1 MTLQHAMK
9 FFADKLSDAAPAA
22 SILEATT
29 DVALITDPDGAILDL
44 HTRNEALDKAIGS
57 SWEGLSFQELV
68 TVESRD
74 KIDTLLEEAG
84 TEPHSR
90 WRQVNHLAGGQMYPV
105 RYCVIALPDSN
116 RLLFVG
122 QDLGAMARLQQ
133 QLLEA
138 QNATERDYWQIRQAE
153 AKFRVLF
160 QSSPDAILITA
171 AGSQEVLD
179 LNPAAQQLVGT
190 SLEHGGGE
198 VASGSGI
205 PLRQYFHS
213 SSQEA
218 LASLLAK
225 SELSGEALGRDL
237 ALASG
242 TTVSQTQIAMLRQGD
257 NALHIVRLRLVQPLP
272 DPRLGRQHV
281 RALEHFEQ
289 SADAMVITNRNGQIL
304 AANHTFTD
312 LAQIVNV
319 EQAVGVALSNWL
331 GQAQVDL
338 NLLLANLR
346 KHGRVRRFT
355 AVVTGSLGVDADV
368 EISATRLFSDEDE
381 EAVYGFVIRDVSLR
395 PNTGP
400 AAEGTSNVSRSVEEL
415 TQLVGRVPLKELVRE
430 SADIIERLSIEAALK
445 LTGDNRA
452 AAAEMLGLSRQSL
465 YVKLRRYEL
474 GDLKSDDT

>member
-1 MTLQHAMK
+1 MM

-29 DVALITDPDGAILDL
+29 DIALVTDPDGAILDL
-44 HTRNEALDKAIGS
+44 HTRNEALKNALGK
-57 SWEGLSFQELV
+57 SWKGASFQDLV

-74 KIDTLLEEAG
+74 KITTLLDEAG
-84 TEPHSR
+84 AEPHSR

-105 RYCVIALPDSN
+105 RYCVVPLPDSK

-171 AGSQEVLD
+171 ADTQEVID
-179 LNPAAQQLVGT
+179 LNPAAQQLVGS
-190 SLEHGGGE
+190 SLEHRSSE
-198 VASGSGI
+198 VSTGTGI

-218 LASLLAK
+218 LGTVLAK
-225 SELSGEALGRDL
+225 SELSGEAVAKDL
-237 ALASG
+237 TLSSG
-242 TTVSQTQIAMLRQGD
+242 TNVSRTQVAMLRQGE
-257 NALHIVRLRLVQPLP
+257 NALQIVRLRLVQPLP
-272 DPRLGRQHV
+272 DPRLSQQHM

-304 AANHTFTD
+304 AANNSFTD

-355 AVVTGSLGVDADV
+355 AVVTGSHGVDADV
-368 EISATRLFSDEDE
+368 EISATRLFSETDE
-381 EAVYGFVIRDVSLR
+381 EAVYGFVIRDISLR
-395 PNTGP
+395 PNAGP
-400 AAEGTSNVSRSVEEL
+400 ADGASNVSRSVEEL

-474 GDLKSDDT
+474 GDLKSDEG